1 MKIGDQA
8 NAEKMSLDTGLRRY
22 DTKKGFTLIELMIA
36 TALFVIVA
44 TIALSAILSANVNY
58 KKTEDMRTIT
68 DNLSFTMDDISR
80 NVKLGYNY
88 SCNPS
93 DNNYQRAGCEYFPI
107 DTNPSTMGPGGVYV
121 PQLSIGFMPYTVPNI
136 DITADNVP
144 AVMQGYILCQENG
157 VTLSN
162 GDNAGS
168 MYKIVGNIDNVS
180 CNSVNSSDIIKL
192 TDDRVRINYE
202 KSGFFVAN
210 TETVT
215 DGDYKQPYVTIVLV
229 GEIVTKQGSS
239 QEVVTPFA
247 IQTSVTERQFGQ

>member
-1 MKIGDQA
+1 MQISTRNRKIQ
-8 NAEKMSLDTGLRRY
+8 L
-22 DTKKGFTLIELMIA
+22 GFTLIELMIA

-44 TIALSAILSANVNY
+44 MIALSAILSANVNY
-58 KKTEDMRTIT
+58 KKTEDMRTVT

-93 DNNYQRAGCEYFPI
+93 GNNYQRADCEYKPDLSAG
-107 DTNPSTMGPGGVYV
+107 DTGYNPSTSV
-121 PQLSIGFMPYTVPNI
+121 GFMPYTVPNI
-136 DITADNVP
+136 DISAANVP
-144 AVMQGYILCQENG
+144 AVMQGYILCPESG

-168 MYKIVGNIDNVS
+168 MYKIMDNLDRAG
-180 CNSVNSSDIIKL
+180 CNSQDIIKL
-192 TDDRVRINYE
+192 TDDRVHINFE

-210 TETVT
+210 TATVA
-215 DGDYKQPYVTIVLV
+215 DGDLQQPYVTIVLV